1 MFCMIDKYNHLN
13 TVMKVILILEIIDLS
28 HLMVKNHLHTLS
40 VSIHVYNNI
49 LKQPVKIHME
59 EKIL

>member
-1 MFCMIDKYNHLN
+1 
-13 TVMKVILILEIIDLS
+13 MKVILILEIIDLS

-49 LKQPVKIHME
+49 LKQHVKIHME